1 MKHLFEFHSFINE
14 GNLTKT
20 FDPVK
25 DIDLLM
31 PKEREI
37 SPEFTPNSP
46 DWAPIVKLTELN
58 ASKLL
63 DIYVYTRPIVA
74 NYEDLRNGTYDDVSA
89 LPSHKKTR
97 LEDGTIVP
105 KIKPLSGV
113 TYNVLNDNTIKL
125 TFPAVSLSIDERV
138 FIYIPCKKLVNPQSG
153 YTGATLQSFDR
164 PGRGVSGDD
173 SVWFHHESSGVTNP
187 MKGYPKGKPVPG
199 KVYTG
204 TLKRNVPGGILNF
217 IIDMTKT
224 SGYVLFDDGYELEE
238 AKRLRSGGVWGED
251 Q

>member
-14 GNLTKT
+14 GSLTT
-20 FDPVK
+20 AFDATK

-63 DIYVYTRPIVA
+63 DIYVYTRPILA
-74 NYEDLRNGTYDDVSA
+74 DYESVRDGTYDNIYE
-89 LPSHKKTR
+89 LPPNKKTKTK
-97 LEDGTIVP
+97 DGRMVP

-113 TYNVLNDNTIKL
+113 TYNVLNDNTIKF
-125 TFPAVSLSIDERV
+125 TFPAVQLPIGERA
-138 FIYIPCKKLVNPQSG
+138 FIKIYCSKLVNPDSG
-153 YTGATLQSFDR
+153 YTGATIQSFDR

-173 SVWFHHESSGVTNP
+173 AVWFHEQSSGVSSP
-187 MKGYPKGKPVPG
+187 SKQYPKGKPVPG

-204 TLKRNVPGGILNF
+204 TIKRNVPGGILNF
-217 IIDMTKT
+217 SIDMTKT
-224 SGYVLFDDGYELEE
+224 SGYALFNDGYELTAAERE
-238 AKRLRSGGVWGED
+238 DGGSWGKD
-251 Q
+251 Y